1 MRRGCWV
8 AATCLNPRPRAHPQ
22 LHGRRASTPSPP
34 AQRSTG
40 EREYDC
46 SRVIWD
52 PRFGR
57 DLLGNGHLGAPPIS
71 DSQSRVIIPH
81 ETNFP
86 DHFSLS
92 RMGQNLKP
100 GISSR
105 IKCGDVGVP
114 FPFTGAEVTSIP
126 VAVPPRLL
134 PPPPAARRPRL
145 PRPRHLHAPA
155 PPSFL
160 CFNRWHVLWR
170 RNAAPFIKMEDTVV
184 ADTILSPSPP
194 PPLPSP
200 PLYPWVE
207 KK

>member
-71 DSQSRVIIPH
+71 DSQSRVIISH

-114 FPFTGAEVTSIP
+114 FPLHWRRGDFNPGHRRSAASPPSASRCPSTPSTS
-126 VAVPPRLL
+126 AAPPPCTRAALL
-134 PPPPAARRPRL
+134 PL
-145 PRPRHLHAPA
+145 
-155 PPSFL
+155 F
-160 CFNRWHVLWR
+160 
-170 RNAAPFIKMEDTVV
+170 
-184 ADTILSPSPP
+184 
-194 PPLPSP
+194 
-200 PLYPWVE
+200 
-207 KK
+207 